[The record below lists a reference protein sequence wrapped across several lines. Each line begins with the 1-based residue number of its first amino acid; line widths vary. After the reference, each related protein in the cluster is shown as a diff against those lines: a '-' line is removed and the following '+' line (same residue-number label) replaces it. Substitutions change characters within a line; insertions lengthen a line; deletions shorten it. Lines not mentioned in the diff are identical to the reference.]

1 VSDFSEGGW
10 VSMPGAWQGSS
21 LLREGQTA
29 QLPPSIQD
37 VTQDASHNGRPFVSE
52 SLHSF
57 LPDIASPYR
66 YTASCWAGVEG
77 CFANP
82 LEI

>member
-1 VSDFSEGGW
+1 
-10 VSMPGAWQGSS
+10 MPGAWQGSS

-29 QLPPSIQD
+29 QLRPSPRMQLRIQ
-37 VTQDASHNGRPFVSE
+37 VIMAGPSSVRACTLFCQI
-52 SLHSF
+52 SLH
-57 LPDIASPYR
+57 PT

-82 LEI
+82 LLCWTAVLVRAMSI